1 VAEEDVR
8 WKQRYE
14 SFRRSVENLQEA
26 LSTEQPNKLERQGI
40 IKAFELCYELAWK
53 TLQDYL
59 AELGYEGITGPKPV
73 IRQAFEA
80 GLLQDGELWRAIH
93 RARNE
98 SAHVY
103 NEDTARDLERRIRR
117 DYTPALATLRAK
129 LAERYEQP

>member
-1 VAEEDVR
+1 MPVSPTPRLAERHITPYARSVAEEDVR

-40 IKAFELCYELAWK
+40 IKAFE
-53 TLQDYL
+53 
-59 AELGYEGITGPKPV
+59 
-73 IRQAFEA
+73 A

-98 SAHVY
+98 SAQVY

-117 DYTPALATLRAK
+117 DYTPALETLRTE
-129 LAERYEQP
+129 LAERYEQA